1 MAHWFCKV
9 GVSSRK
15 LFHKLLAQ
23 ADELC
28 VVNIW
33 PRPLSVRDPNTRI
46 CSRNVTKAAVEEYL
60 KHRYTNYNSCEK
72 PCTEVDI
79 QTTLVS
85 KSESSKPR
93 LMFMFGKTIDVSR
106 EVLAYTLFNLVAEL
120 GGYLGLTLGFSF
132 LDINLPLGLI
142 WQKLVDW
149 KTRWIQNWWC
159 CDTALRWTEQKNA
172 C

>member
-1 MAHWFCKV
+1 MNSV
-9 GVSSRK
+9 
-15 LFHKLLAQ
+15 LLIF
-23 ADELC
+23 DH
-28 VVNIW
+28 
-33 PRPLSVRDPNTRI
+33 LSYLSGTQTQGSAPAMWQ
-46 CSRNVTKAAVEEYL
+46 KQQEYL

-85 KSESSKPR
+85 KSESSNPR

-106 EVLAYTLFNLVAEL
+106 EVLAYTPFNLVAEL

-132 LDINLPLGLI
+132 LDISLPFGLI
-142 WQKLVDW
+142 WQKLMDC
-149 KTRWIQNWWC
+149 KTRWIQCWWC

-172 C
+172 W

>member
-1 MAHWFCKV
+1 M
-9 GVSSRK
+9 
-15 LFHKLLAQ
+15 
-23 ADELC
+23 
-28 VVNIW
+28 
-33 PRPLSVRDPNTRI
+33 
-46 CSRNVTKAAVEEYL
+46 TKAAVEEYL

-79 QTTLVS
+79 QTSLVS
-85 KSESSKPR
+85 KSESSNPR

-106 EVLAYTLFNLVAEL
+106 EVLAYTPFNLVAEL

-149 KTRWIQNWWC
+149 KTR
-159 CDTALRWTEQKNA
+159 
-172 C
+172 

>member
-15 LFHKLLAQ
+15 LFHKLLAK
-23 ADELC
+23 ADEPCLN
-28 VVNIW
+28 NIW
-33 PRPLSVRDPNTRI
+33 PPPVSVRDPNTRI
-46 CSRNVTKAAVEEYL
+46 CSGNVTKAAVEEYL

-132 LDINLPLGLI
+132 LDITLPLGLI
-142 WQKLVDW
+142 WQKLMDC
-149 KTRWIQNWWC
+149 KTRWIQCWWC
-159 CDTALRWTEQKNA
+159 CDTALWWTEQKNTW
-172 C
+172 